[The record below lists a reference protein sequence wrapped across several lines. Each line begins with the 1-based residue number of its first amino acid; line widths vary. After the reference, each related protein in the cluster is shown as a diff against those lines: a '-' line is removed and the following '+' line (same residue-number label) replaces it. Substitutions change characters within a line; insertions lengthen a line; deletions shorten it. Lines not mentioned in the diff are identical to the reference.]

1 MIKHTVCFK
10 LKDNSPE
17 ECNKAA
23 QILRSM
29 EGNVELLR
37 EIEVGVDFLHSPRSY
52 DIILQ
57 VLLDDEKALEE
68 YQKDEYHCSVV
79 KNIVASVNL
88 NQASVG
94 IAGTVSCIFHICDPT
109 KSDIT
114 VAYQNTTK
122 PKTLCWIVTGC
133 IAKLMT
139 V

>member
-29 EGNVELLR
+29 DGNVELLR
-37 EIEVGVDFLHSPRSY
+37 GIEVGVDFLHSPRSY

-57 VLLDDEKALEE
+57 VLLDDEKALDE

-79 KNIVASVNL
+79 KKHMHSVAESSV
-88 NQASVG
+88 A
-94 IAGTVSCIFHICDPT
+94 IDF
-109 KSDIT
+109 
-114 VAYQNTTK
+114 
-122 PKTLCWIVTGC
+122 
-133 IAKLMT
+133 KL
-139 V
+139 

>member
-29 EGNVELLR
+29 DGIVELLR
-37 EIEVGVDFLHSPRSY
+37 GIEVGVDFLHSPRSY

-79 KNIVASVNL
+79 KKHMHSVAESSV
-88 NQASVG
+88 A
-94 IAGTVSCIFHICDPT
+94 IDF
-109 KSDIT
+109 
-114 VAYQNTTK
+114 
-122 PKTLCWIVTGC
+122 
-133 IAKLMT
+133 KL
-139 V
+139 

>member
-17 ECNKAA
+17 ECNRAA

-29 EGNVELLR
+29 DGNVELLR
-37 EIEVGVDFLHSPRSY
+37 GIEVGVDFLHSPRSY

-79 KNIVASVNL
+79 KKHMHSVAESSV
-88 NQASVG
+88 A
-94 IAGTVSCIFHICDPT
+94 IDF
-109 KSDIT
+109 
-114 VAYQNTTK
+114 
-122 PKTLCWIVTGC
+122 
-133 IAKLMT
+133 KL
-139 V
+139 

>member
-29 EGNVELLR
+29 DGNVELLR
-37 EIEVGVDFLHSPRSY
+37 GIEVGVDFLHSPRSY

-79 KNIVASVNL
+79 KKHMHSVAEGSV
-88 NQASVG
+88 A
-94 IAGTVSCIFHICDPT
+94 IDF
-109 KSDIT
+109 
-114 VAYQNTTK
+114 
-122 PKTLCWIVTGC
+122 
-133 IAKLMT
+133 KL
-139 V
+139 

>member
-29 EGNVELLR
+29 DGNVELLR
-37 EIEVGVDFLHSPRSY
+37 GIEVGVDFLHSPRSY

-57 VLLDDEKALEE
+57 VFLDDEKALEE

-79 KNIVASVNL
+79 KKHMHSVAESSV
-88 NQASVG
+88 A
-94 IAGTVSCIFHICDPT
+94 IDF
-109 KSDIT
+109 
-114 VAYQNTTK
+114 
-122 PKTLCWIVTGC
+122 
-133 IAKLMT
+133 KL
-139 V
+139 

>member
-37 EIEVGVDFLHSPRSY
+37 GIEVGVDFLHSPRSY

-79 KNIVASVNL
+79 KKHMHSIAESSVA
-88 NQASVG
+88 
-94 IAGTVSCIFHICDPT
+94 IDF
-109 KSDIT
+109 
-114 VAYQNTTK
+114 
-122 PKTLCWIVTGC
+122 
-133 IAKLMT
+133 KL
-139 V
+139 

>member
-29 EGNVELLR
+29 NGNVELLR
-37 EIEVGVDFLHSPRSY
+37 GIEVGVDFLHSPRSY

-79 KNIVASVNL
+79 KKHMHSVAESSV
-88 NQASVG
+88 A
-94 IAGTVSCIFHICDPT
+94 IDF
-109 KSDIT
+109 
-114 VAYQNTTK
+114 
-122 PKTLCWIVTGC
+122 
-133 IAKLMT
+133 KL
-139 V
+139 

>member
-10 LKDNSPE
+10 LKDNSPK

-37 EIEVGVDFLHSPRSY
+37 GIEVGVDFLHSPRSY

-79 KNIVASVNL
+79 KKHMHSVAESSV
-88 NQASVG
+88 A
-94 IAGTVSCIFHICDPT
+94 IDF
-109 KSDIT
+109 
-114 VAYQNTTK
+114 
-122 PKTLCWIVTGC
+122 
-133 IAKLMT
+133 KL
-139 V
+139 